1 VIPIIDMNRR
11 LGFQQ
16 GKAPS
21 GDLIIVLEAKMA
33 NRPMVFGII
42 VDQVNEIRAI
52 NAQDVEKL
60 PSVGTGE
67 SEDQNYRQ
75 YIAGVAKQNDRAT
88 ILLKCDGLIDSWEQ
102 SGGDVA
108 VR

>member
-1 VIPIIDMNRR
+1 MNRR

-16 GKAPS
+16 ENTSTGN
-21 GDLIIVLEAKMA
+21 LIIVLEAKIA
-33 NRPMVFGII
+33 ERSVVFGIK

-52 NAQDVEKL
+52 NAHNVEAL

-67 SEDQNYRQ
+67 NEDLNCRQ
-75 YIAGVAKQNDRAT
+75 YTAGVAKQGDRAT

-102 SGGDVA
+102 NGGDVA